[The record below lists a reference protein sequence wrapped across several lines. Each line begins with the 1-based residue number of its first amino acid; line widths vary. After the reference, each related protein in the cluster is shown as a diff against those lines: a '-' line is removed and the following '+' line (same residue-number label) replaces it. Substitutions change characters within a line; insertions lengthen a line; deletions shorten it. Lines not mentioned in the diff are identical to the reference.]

1 MALRFEN
8 QGTSL
13 IVRQYIDRSREMFR
27 QELASKLAKLFGDF
41 TDETFMALRE
51 VESMNDLSATRA
63 EILPKERLDVS
74 FNSNSATV

>member
-51 VESMNDLSATRA
+51 VESLNDLSARA
-63 EILPKERLDVS
+63 EILSKERLDVS